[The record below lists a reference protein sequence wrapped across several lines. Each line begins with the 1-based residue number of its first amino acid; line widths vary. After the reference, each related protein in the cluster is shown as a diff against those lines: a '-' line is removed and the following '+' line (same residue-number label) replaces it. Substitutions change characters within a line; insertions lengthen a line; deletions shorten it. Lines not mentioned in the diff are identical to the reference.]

1 MKIKIFC
8 TETAHDGM
16 WGKNALVSFG
26 NCEAT
31 VHLDKDVPEH
41 ERLRSAALKLTG
53 MGFTEAELVG
63 NGWNDERKYA
73 FWQGFRDAACKN
85 VLELGDVGP
94 DIKTRMEIIGRVRD
108 LINAPS
114 DEMYPESFA
123 EACSRLLMDFSSDK
137 NALSVEIVKF
147 DELDKRNFVGTKTV
161 GKGSEHKPCVLV
173 AKYCPKPSEG
183 FDLGLVGK
191 GITFDTGGYSL
202 KPADYMTSMESDM
215 GGAATCAGALALLMA
230 ENAGINVCFAA
241 CCAENAVSGSSFKP
255 DDIIRYPNGVSVE
268 VKNTDAEGRLVL
280 ADGLIE
286 ISKLNPRLL
295 IDAATLTGAAKVALG
310 REYNAVFSFD
320 ESLSLGFAESARRC
334 REKAWPLP
342 LEKSHKSIVK
352 GDVADIT
359 NSAPGER
366 YFGASAAAA
375 FLSHFVPDAMPWLHV
390 DLSASF
396 KKSAGGGFQYG
407 AMGHGSLS
415 IARFAL
421 ERLTDKQ

>member
-1 MKIKIFC
+1 
-8 TETAHDGM
+8 M
-16 WGKNALVSFG
+16 WGKNAPVSFG
-26 NCEAT
+26 NCDAT
-31 VHLDKDVPEH
+31 VHLDNDVPEH
-41 ERLRSAALKLTG
+41 ERIRSAALKLTG
-53 MGFTEAELVG
+53 MGFTEAELAG
-63 NGWNDERKYA
+63 SGWNDERKYA
-73 FWQGFRDAACKN
+73 FWQGFRDAGGKH
-85 VLELGDVGP
+85 VLELGSVGADVQ
-94 DIKTRMEIIGRVRD
+94 KRMEIIGRVRD

-114 DEMYPESFA
+114 DEMYPETFA
-123 EACSRLLMDFSSDK
+123 EACRQLLVDCAADK
-137 NALSVEIVKF
+137 TALTVEIVKF
-147 DELDKRNFVGTKTV
+147 DELDARKFVGTKTV
-161 GKGSEHKPCVLV
+161 GKGSVHKPCVLI
-173 AKYCPKPSEG
+173 AKYCPKPDKG

-215 GGAATCAGALALLMA
+215 GGAATCAGAMALLMA
-230 ENAGINVCFAA
+230 ENTAINVCFAA
-241 CCAENAVSGSSFKP
+241 CCAENAVSGSAFKP

-286 ISKLNPRLL
+286 ISKMSPRLL

-320 ESLSLGFAESARRC
+320 ENLSRGFADAARKC

-342 LEKSHKSIVK
+342 LEKSHRSIVK

-375 FLSHFVPDAMPWLHV
+375 FLSHFVPDEISWVHV

-396 KKSAGGGFQYG
+396 KKSAGCGFQYG

-415 IARFAL
+415 IARFAAEHL
-421 ERLTDKQ
+421 IGKENGKI